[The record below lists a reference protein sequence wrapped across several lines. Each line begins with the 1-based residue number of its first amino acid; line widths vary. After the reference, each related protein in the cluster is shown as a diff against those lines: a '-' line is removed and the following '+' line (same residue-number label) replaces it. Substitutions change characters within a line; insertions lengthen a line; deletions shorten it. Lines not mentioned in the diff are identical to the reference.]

1 VLRPSTIRADLL
13 LLLAAVIWGFAFVA
27 QRMAMDS
34 IGPFLFNGIRFALG
48 AGLLVSVVKVRG
60 WFEDRNVGRY
70 DGKTLGR
77 YDGKTLGRYDGK
89 TLGLYEDKTTD
100 RRPLTVYGILLGL
113 ILFAG
118 ASLQQ
123 AGIVYTSAGNA
134 GFITGLYVILV
145 PVLGIFTGQ
154 KAGVN
159 LWGGAI
165 LATVGLYFLS
175 VNSSLTMSQG
185 DLLVLAGAFFWAIH
199 VLYTGWLSPKTSVLR
214 LAITQYTVC
223 AILSFSASFLFESF
237 TIEGLR
243 QAVIPLLYGGIL
255 SVGVAFTLQIIGQK
269 TAPPAHTAIIL
280 SMEAVFAVIGGI
292 IILSET
298 LTERKWF
305 GCALM
310 LAGMLLAQVNMSR
323 RY

>member
-60 WFEDRNVGRY
+60 WFEGR
-70 DGKTLGR
+70 TLGR
-77 YDGKTLGRYDGK
+77 YDGKTLEQ
-89 TLGLYEDKTTD
+89 YEDKTAD

-165 LATVGLYFLS
+165 MATVGLYFLS

-223 AILSFSASFLFESF
+223 ALLSFSASFLFESF
-237 TIEGLR
+237 TVEGLR

-280 SMEAVFAVIGGI
+280 SMEAVFA
-292 IILSET
+292 ET

-305 GCALM
+305 GCSLM

-323 RY
+323 RS